1 MPYQNEFADKTSHID
16 IVKNPDVVDFLERYH
31 RINEC
36 QEEDIIAS
44 KSLFSTP
51 EDNNFHKPDNIISID
66 GSFYEA
72 SRKKEFPSQ
81 KIGFIKF
88 GVVLLQYKSLA
99 QLSNSSKFVDP
110 FEVAKFKENNE
121 AYTFVLPSTNIVIDD
136 CDDVQESFRAALE
149 EQFDKLRDREDDPNT
164 SLKSTL
170 FKMASYLDGC
180 DKNKIRVKCPYCSRK
195 NKENNESENKDF
207 YTYIYKDDNSPKCK
221 CGKRLYVTDILRI
234 WEQVSDA
241 TSNQSALSRTMNI
254 VERLLA
260 IHYIRSI
267 VESLKDSYAN
277 TLENLCFFID
287 GPLAVFGEPAKFHAC
302 FMKYLHELNQT
313 MRRLN
318 KSDILMV
325 GIQKSGAINDYL
337 NLIKDHIN
345 KGEVYCLTDEVRNKY
360 VSFTK
365 NAASDFFGK
374 ETYFGQDF
382 LYKNKKGNV
391 FVFNVPYP
399 FEEKSKVQDF
409 KKEKSN
415 IANYKNIKVYTDL
428 LDDFDC
434 ALYENALIP
443 TVLAHKYTAISMAP
457 GSKVLD
463 LLSKNKIV

>member
-1 MPYQNEFADKTSHID
+1 MLQG
-16 IVKNPDVVDFLERYH
+16 
-31 RINEC
+31 
-36 QEEDIIAS
+36 
-44 KSLFSTP
+44 KSLSALQG
-51 EDNNFHKPDNIISID
+51 
-66 GSFYEA
+66 GS
-72 SRKKEFPSQ
+72 R
-81 KIGFIKF
+81 
-88 GVVLLQYKSLA
+88 
-99 QLSNSSKFVDP
+99 FVDP
-110 FEVAKFKENNE
+110 YEVAKIKENNE
-121 AYTFVLPSTNIVIDD
+121 AYSFVLPSTNIVYDD
-136 CDDVQESFRAALE
+136 CDDVQESFRRALD

-170 FKMASYLDGC
+170 IKLASYLDDCDENAIKLSKCPSCKCG
-180 DKNKIRVKCPYCSRK
+180 DKNGDSVFIYTKDKEPKCPY
-195 NKENNESENKDF
+195 
-207 YTYIYKDDNSPKCK
+207 
-221 CGKRLYVTDILRI
+221 CGKRLYFTDVLRV
-234 WEQVSDA
+234 WELVADVA
-241 TSNQSALSRTMNI
+241 SNQSALSRTMNI

-313 MRRLN
+313 MRKLN

-325 GIQKSGAINDYL
+325 GIQKSGAVNDYL

-360 VSFTK
+360 VTFNK

-382 LYKNKKGNV
+382 LYKNRKGNV

-399 FEEKSKVQDF
+399 FEEKSEEQHF
-409 KKEKSN
+409 KTEKSN
-415 IANYKNIKVYTDL
+415 IANYKNIKIYTDL

-434 ALYENALIP
+434 DLYENALIP

-463 LLSKNKIV
+463 LLSKNKIF

>member
-1 MPYQNEFADKTSHID
+1 MPYQNEFADKTSHVD
-16 IVKNPDVVDFLERYH
+16 IVQNPDVAEFLEKCH
-31 RINEC
+31 KI
-36 QEEDIIAS
+36 EDLDGDDIS
-44 KSLFSTP
+44 SSGQMFTVP
-51 EDNNFHKPDNIISID
+51 VDNSFLKPNNIISID

-72 SRKKEFPSQ
+72 SRKEEYPSQ
-81 KIGFIKF
+81 KIGFIKV
-88 GVVLLQYKSLA
+88 GVVLLQGKSLA
-99 QLSNSSKFVDP
+99 ALNGNSRFVDP
-110 FEVAKFKENNE
+110 YEVAKFKENNE
-121 AYTFVLPSTNIVIDD
+121 AYSFVLPSTNIVYDD
-136 CDDVQESFRAALE
+136 CEDVQESFRRALD
-149 EQFDKLRDREDDPNT
+149 EQFDKLRAKEEDPNT

-170 FKMASYLDGC
+170 IKMASYLEGC
-180 DKNKIRVKCPYCSRK
+180 DATKIKISKCPWCK
-195 NKENNESENKDF
+195 KGEKDNE
-207 YTYIYKDDNSPKCK
+207 YIYIQPQDKEPTCPH
-221 CGKRLYVTDILRI
+221 CGKRLYFTDILRV
-234 WEQVSDA
+234 WEQVADV

-267 VESLKDSYAN
+267 VESLKDSFAN

-318 KSDILMV
+318 KSDILMI

-337 NLIKDHIN
+337 DLIKDHIN
-345 KGEVYCLTDEVRNKY
+345 NGEVYCLTDEVRNKY
-360 VSFTK
+360 VTFNK
-365 NAASDFFGK
+365 NAASDTFGK

-399 FEEKSKVQDF
+399 FAEKSKDLHF
-409 KKEKSN
+409 KTEKSN

-434 ALYENALIP
+434 DLYENALIP

-457 GSKVLD
+457 GSRVLD

>member
-1 MPYQNEFADKTSHID
+1 MPYQNEFADKTSHVD
-16 IVKNPDVVDFLERYH
+16 IVNNPDVKDFLERYH

-36 QEEDIIAS
+36 TIEDINDS
-44 KSLFSTP
+44 KCLFTAP
-51 EDNNFHKPDNIISID
+51 IDNNFHKPDNIISID

-72 SRKKEFPSQ
+72 NRKKEFPSQ

-99 QLSNSSKFVDP
+99 QMSSSSKFVDP
-110 FEVAKFKENNE
+110 FEVAKFKENKE
-121 AYTFVLPSTNIVIDD
+121 AYTFVLPSTNIVLDD
-136 CDDVQESFRAALE
+136 CNGVQESFRMALD
-149 EQFDKLRDREDDPNT
+149 EQFDKLRDKEDDPNS
-164 SLKSTL
+164 SLKATL
-170 FKMASYLDGC
+170 FKMASYLEGSNQDRI
-180 DKNKIRVKCPYCSRK
+180 KLSKCPFCS
-195 NKENNESENKDF
+195 KEEKYDDI
-207 YTYIYKDDNSPKCK
+207 YIYKDDKEPRCHH
-221 CGKRLYVTDILRI
+221 CQRRLYLTDVLRV
-234 WEQVSDA
+234 WEQVSDGF
-241 TSNQSALSRTMNI
+241 SNQSALSRTMNI

-260 IHYIRSI
+260 IHYIRTI

-313 MRRLN
+313 MRALN
-318 KSDILMV
+318 KSDILII
-325 GIQKSGAINDYL
+325 GIQKSGAVNDYL

-365 NAASDFFGK
+365 DAASDFFGK

-382 LYKNKKGNV
+382 LYKNKKGKV

-399 FEEKSKVQDF
+399 FAEKSKEQNF
-409 KKEKSN
+409 KYEKSN
-415 IANYKNIKVYTDL
+415 IANYKNIKIYTDL
-428 LDDFDC
+428 LDEFDC
-434 ALYENALIP
+434 DLYENALIP

>member
-16 IVKNPDVVDFLERYH
+16 IVKNPDIKDFLERYH
-31 RINEC
+31 KIKEY
-36 QEEDIIAS
+36 QEEDIIVT

-99 QLSNSSKFVDP
+99 QLSNSSRFVDP
-110 FEVAKFKENNE
+110 FEVAKFKEKKA

-149 EQFDKLRDREDDPNT
+149 EQFDKLRDKEDDPNT

-180 DKNKIRVKCPYCSRK
+180 DSNRIMLSKCPCCKS
-195 NKENNESENKDF
+195 NEGI
-207 YTYIYKDDNSPKCK
+207 YIYKNDATPKCPH
-221 CGKRLYVTDILRI
+221 CGKRLYLTDVLRV
-234 WEQVSDA
+234 WEQVADV
-241 TSNQSALSRTMNI
+241 TSNQSALSRTMNV

-313 MRRLN
+313 MRKFN

-360 VSFTK
+360 VTFNK

-391 FVFNVPYP
+391 FVFDVPYP
-399 FEEKSKVQDF
+399 FAEKSKEQNF
-409 KKEKSN
+409 KTEKSN
-415 IANYKNIKVYTDL
+415 IVNYKNIKVYTDL

-434 ALYENALIP
+434 DLYENALIP